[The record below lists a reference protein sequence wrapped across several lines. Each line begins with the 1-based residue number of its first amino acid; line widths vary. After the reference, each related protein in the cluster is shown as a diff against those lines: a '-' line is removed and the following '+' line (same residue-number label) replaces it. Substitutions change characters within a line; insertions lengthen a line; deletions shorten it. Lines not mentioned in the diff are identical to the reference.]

1 MSESD
6 IVGKI
11 FGWAGTIIATYFYC
25 APVVPFY
32 QVLTGKLEY
41 KDSPGV
47 LLIMSFMNCILWACY
62 GLGKNDF
69 MVYFA
74 NGLGGSITLI
84 WITIY
89 LIFLGK
95 KHIGFALGYILG
107 LLIIIGFLMLLFFYI
122 VNPEHTDITGYLA
135 MIFNVLMYA
144 APGEKIYKV
153 ITTKEYKLI
162 PIFSTIGG
170 LACSL
175 CWLMYGIYQ
184 EDWKLYVPNALGLAF
199 AVLQVVVYLIYYLKN
214 KDQKLDF
221 PGENDDVV

>member
-1 MSESD
+1 M
-6 IVGKI
+6 
-11 FGWAGTIIATYFYC
+11 
-25 APVVPFY
+25 
-32 QVLTGKLEY
+32 QVLTGKLNY

-47 LLIMSFMNCILWACY
+47 LLIMSFMNCILWADY
-62 GLGKNDF
+62 GLVKNDF

-74 NGLGGSITLI
+74 NGIGGTITLV

-95 KHIGFALGYILG
+95 KSIYLALGYNCGLIAVIVLIMIVFFILD
-107 LLIIIGFLMLLFFYI
+107 Y
-122 VNPEHTDITGYLA
+122 NITGYIA

-144 APGEKIYKV
+144 APGEKIYRV
-153 ITTKEYKLI
+153 ITTQDYKLI

-184 EDWKLYVPNALGLAF
+184 NDWKLYVPNALGLLF
-199 AVLQVVVYLIYYLKN
+199 AVLQVTVYLIYYLKN
-214 KDQKLDF
+214 KDKTNGST
-221 PGENDDVV
+221 PENDEVV